1 MGIFSKKE
9 NYEFIITSRYFI
21 IDDDLYKF
29 EVKDFISDSD
39 RNLPTTE
46 LLNKYGFYA
55 SKYDL
60 KFSITSEYTRYYD
73 TLNDV
78 PYDMSSAKELNK
90 NEVDDAIKN
99 LKLKLKKKFD
109 DFRLD
114 GSLYSAKFF
123 MRDETQCFPPIA
135 RPKRKLI
142 NEGCKDVVSSL
153 ILEIEV
159 LDGKSALTQNVFI
172 TFYDFLEQYALGHN
186 IKVLVDGEASNVEK
200 IEEYF
205 DFVYNLKSNEM

>member
-1 MGIFSKKE
+1 MGLFSKKE
-9 NYEFIITSRYFI
+9 DYDYMIISKYFI
-21 IDDDLYKF
+21 IGDDLYKF
-29 EVKDFISDSD
+29 EVRELMPYSD
-39 RNLPTTE
+39 RNLPTKE
-46 LLNKYGFYA
+46 LLNKYGFYV
-55 SKYDL
+55 SKYEL
-60 KFSITSEYTRYYD
+60 KCVFSILSNDIHYD

-78 PYDMSSAKELNK
+78 PYDMTNANELSEKELEDTISNF
-90 NEVDDAIKN
+90 
-99 LKLKLKKKFD
+99 KLALKKKFD

-123 MRDETQCFPPIA
+123 MRDETQCFPPIV

-142 NEGCKDVVSSL
+142 NEGYKDVVYSL

-159 LDGKSALTQNVFI
+159 LDGKSALTRNEFI
-172 TFYDFLEQYALGHN
+172 TFYDFLETYKLGHN

-205 DFVYNLKSNEM
+205 DFV

>member
-9 NYEFIITSRYFI
+9 DYGYIITSRYFI
-21 IDDDLYKF
+21 IGDDLYRF
-29 EVKDFISDSD
+29 EVRHFMPDSD
-39 RNLPTTE
+39 CYLPTTE
-46 LLNKYGFYA
+46 LLNKYGFYVR
-55 SKYDL
+55 KYEL
-60 KFSITSEYTRYYD
+60 KFTPISEKDMIHYNS
-73 TLNDV
+73 LNEV
-78 PYDMSSAKELNK
+78 PYDMTNAKELSEK
-90 NEVDDAIKN
+90 ELEDTISN
-99 LKLKLKKKFD
+99 LKLAFKKKFD

-123 MRDETQCFPPIA
+123 MRDGTQCFPTIA

-142 NEGCKDVVSSL
+142 NEGYKDVVYSL

-159 LDGKSALTQNVFI
+159 LDGISAQTRNAFI
-172 TFYDFLEQYALGHN
+172 TFYDFLENYKLGHN

-205 DFVYNLKSNEM
+205 DFV

>member
-1 MGIFSKKE
+1 MGIFSKKKE
-9 NYEFIITSRYFI
+9 NEYIITSRYFI
-21 IDDDLYKF
+21 IGDDLYRF
-29 EVKDFISDSD
+29 EVSDFMPDSD
-39 RNLPTTE
+39 CNLPTTE
-46 LLNKYGFYA
+46 LLNKYGFYV

-60 KFSITSEYTRYYD
+60 KFSLMPENACYYK

-78 PYDMSSAKELNK
+78 HYDMTNAKELSEK
-90 NEVDDAIKN
+90 ELEDFVSN
-99 LKLKLKKKFD
+99 LKLAFKKKFD

-123 MRDETQCFPPIA
+123 MRDETQCFPTIV

-142 NEGCKDVVSSL
+142 NEGYKDVVYSL

-159 LDGKSALTQNVFI
+159 LDGKSAQTRNEFI
-172 TFYDFLEQYALGHN
+172 TFYDFLETYKLGHN

-205 DFVYNLKSNEM
+205 DFI

>member
-1 MGIFSKKE
+1 MGFFSKKKE
-9 NYEFIITSRYFI
+9 NEYIITSRYFI
-21 IDDDLYKF
+21 IGDDLYRF
-29 EVKDFISDSD
+29 EVSDFMPDSD
-39 RNLPTTE
+39 CNLPTTE
-46 LLNKYGFYA
+46 LLNKYGFYV
-55 SKYDL
+55 SKYGL
-60 KFSITSEYTRYYD
+60 KFSLMSENACYYK

-78 PYDMSSAKELNK
+78 HYDMTNAKELSE
-90 NEVDDAIKN
+90 NELEDVVSN
-99 LKLKLKKKFD
+99 LKLDFKKKFD

-123 MRDETQCFPPIA
+123 MRDETQCFPTIV

-142 NEGCKDVVSSL
+142 NEEYKDVVYSL

-159 LDGKSALTQNVFI
+159 LDGKSAQTRNEFI
-172 TFYDFLEQYALGHN
+172 TFYDFLETYKLGHN

-205 DFVYNLKSNEM
+205 DFV

>member
-9 NYEFIITSRYFI
+9 DYGYIITSRYFI
-21 IDDDLYKF
+21 IGDDLYRF
-29 EVKDFISDSD
+29 EVRHFMPDSD
-39 RNLPTTE
+39 CNLPTTE
-46 LLNKYGFYA
+46 FLNKYGFYV
-55 SKYDL
+55 SKYEL
-60 KFSITSEYTRYYD
+60 RFTPISEKGMIHYNS
-73 TLNDV
+73 LNEV
-78 PYDMSSAKELNK
+78 PYDMTNAKELRDMELEDTIN
-90 NEVDDAIKN
+90 N
-99 LKLKLKKKFD
+99 LKLTFKKKFD

-123 MRDETQCFPPIA
+123 IQDGTQCFPTIV

-142 NEGCKDVVSSL
+142 NEGYKDVIYSL

-159 LDGKSALTQNVFI
+159 LDGKSAQTRNEFI
-172 TFYDFLEQYALGHN
+172 TFYDFLETYSLGHN

-205 DFVYNLKSNEM
+205 DFV

>member
-1 MGIFSKKE
+1 MGFFSKKE
-9 NYEFIITSRYFI
+9 HYEFIITSRYFI
-21 IDDDLYKF
+21 IGDDLYKF
-29 EVKDFISDSD
+29 EVRDFMSDSD
-39 RNLPTTE
+39 CNLPTTD
-46 LLNKYGFYA
+46 LLNKYGFYV
-55 SKYDL
+55 SRYDL
-60 KFSITSEYTRYYD
+60 KFSTTEEDFAVYYNS
-73 TLNDV
+73 LNEV

-90 NEVDDAIKN
+90 DKLGDAISN
-99 LKLKLKKKFD
+99 LKLALKKKFD

-123 MRDETQCFPPIA
+123 LRDESQCFPTIA

-142 NEGCKDVVSSL
+142 NEDCKDVTSSL
-153 ILEIEV
+153 ILEVEV

-172 TFYDFLEQYALGHN
+172 TFYDFLENYKLGHN

-205 DFVYNLKSNEM
+205 DFV

>member
-9 NYEFIITSRYFI
+9 DYGYIITSRYFI
-21 IDDDLYKF
+21 IGDDLYRF
-29 EVKDFISDSD
+29 VVRDFMPDSD
-39 RNLPTTE
+39 CNLPTTE
-46 LLNKYGFYA
+46 LMNKYGFYV
-55 SKYDL
+55 SKYEL
-60 KFSITSEYTRYYD
+60 KFSLMSNDGIYYK

-78 PYDMSSAKELNK
+78 PYDMTNAKELSEK
-90 NEVDDAIKN
+90 ELEDAVNN
-99 LKLKLKKKFD
+99 LKLAFKKKFD

-123 MRDETQCFPPIA
+123 MRDGTQCFPTIV

-142 NEGCKDVVSSL
+142 NEGYKDVVYSL

-159 LDGKSALTQNVFI
+159 LDGKSAQTRNEFI
-172 TFYDFLEQYALGHN
+172 TFYDFLENYKLGHN

-205 DFVYNLKSNEM
+205 DFV